1 MDGMKDNNG
10 ILFFVVINR
19 IDVLDFVLICFGR
32 FDRIIIVGFLD
43 VKECEEIF
51 NLYVKGKRVLF
62 NVNFV

>member
-1 MDGMKDNNG
+1 MDGMKENNG

>member
-10 ILFFVVINR
+10 ILFFAVINR